1 MKRPTSGRRS
11 HQGESGMN
19 KTALT
24 TIAPDIY
31 WKRLIV
37 ERYFRQ
43 EITEATLLAYF
54 AQLTRELGLRTYADP
69 IIHRTAGQGKA
80 VNEGFD
86 GFVPLGDATIVP
98 LHFKVW
104 GHYCESGEEI
114 LRDCCYDTD
123 AQNLA

>member
-1 MKRPTSGRRS
+1 MKQPTSGRRS

-31 WKRLIV
+31 RKRLIV
-37 ERYFRQ
+37 EGYFLR

-54 AQLTRELGLRTYADP
+54 AQLTRELGPRTYADP

-80 VNEGFD
+80 ANEGFA
-86 GFVPLGDATIVP
+86 GYVPLVDPGAYVRRCMNPSSLSTLIYPCAPCAEDRAVR
-98 LHFKVW
+98 
-104 GHYCESGEEI
+104 SG
-114 LRDCCYDTD
+114 
-123 AQNLA
+123 

>member
-1 MKRPTSGRRS
+1 
-11 HQGESGMN
+11 MN

-31 WKRLIV
+31 RKRLIV
-37 ERYFRQ
+37 EGYFLR

-80 VNEGFD
+80 ARERAAGNGREQRAGTRL
-86 GFVPLGDATIVP
+86 PPCRTACTRSCT
-98 LHFKVW
+98 H
-104 GHYCESGEEI
+104 
-114 LRDCCYDTD
+114 
-123 AQNLA
+123 